1 MAQLWTVSTGYNL
14 GTFQESI
21 TQTIPLPVSAGSTLT
36 LISGAIP
43 SGLRIEGTPL
53 TGTPNEVNFLKT
65 FKFVMRAVNDN
76 VTEDLTLKLK
86 IDGADAPVWIT
97 PEGPLAIGPNNK
109 FYMLDSSLV
118 DFQLQLIDPDL
129 PAGDTIEYFIAD
141 NDGELP
147 PGITLGTTT
156 GKLTSVRTTSK

>member
-1 MAQLWTVSTGYNL
+1 M
-14 GTFQESI
+14 
-21 TQTIPLPVSAGSTLT
+21 PKLT
-36 LISGAIP
+36 
-43 SGLRIEGTPL
+43 
-53 TGTPNEVNFLKT
+53 
-65 FKFVMRAVNDN
+65 
-76 VTEDLTLKLK
+76 

-156 GKLTSVRTTSK
+156 GKLTGVVDPILALEQRASIADSLILMRTDLLPFDFGVKSANGFESYYYDTTFYDYAVPTRSPKKLNQILRIYCKC

>member
-43 SGLRIEGTPL
+43 SGLRIEGTTL

-65 FKFVMRAVNDN
+65 FKFVMRAVNDCRQ
-76 VTEDLTLKLK
+76 
-86 IDGADAPVWIT
+86 AP
-97 PEGPLAIGPNNK
+97 
-109 FYMLDSSLV
+109 
-118 DFQLQLIDPDL
+118 
-129 PAGDTIEYFIAD
+129 
-141 NDGELP
+141 
-147 PGITLGTTT
+147 TTA
-156 GKLTSVRTTSK
+156 